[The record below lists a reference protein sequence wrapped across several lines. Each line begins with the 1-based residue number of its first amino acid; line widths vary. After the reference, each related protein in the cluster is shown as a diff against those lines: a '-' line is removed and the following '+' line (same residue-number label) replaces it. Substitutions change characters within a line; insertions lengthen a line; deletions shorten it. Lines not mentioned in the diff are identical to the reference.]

1 MPASAERHAPPAKPA
16 GKRKPKAAGKPKP
29 DAQEHK
35 RSAAPSGLKTAG
47 FYRITDLAKPDGLTG
62 LGRSTLYD
70 MSNAGT
76 FPAPVKL
83 TAQVSGWPVPAVNAW
98 LAARGALPAASDARG

>member
-1 MPASAERHAPPAKPA
+1 MPRTRKTPPAKPA
-16 GKRKPKAAGKPKP
+16 TR
-29 DAQEHK
+29 
-35 RSAAPSGLKTAG
+35 RRVAPSGLKAAG

-70 MSNAGT
+70 MANAGT

-83 TAQVSGWPVPAVNAW
+83 SLQVSAWPVPAVNAW
-98 LAARGALPAASDARG
+98 LAERGGLPTTTAQG